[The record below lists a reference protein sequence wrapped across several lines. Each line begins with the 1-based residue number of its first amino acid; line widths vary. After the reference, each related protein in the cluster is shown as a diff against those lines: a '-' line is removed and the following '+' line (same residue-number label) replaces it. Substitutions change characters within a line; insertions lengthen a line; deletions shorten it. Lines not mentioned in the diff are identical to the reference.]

1 MENKKTKMEKI
12 TGQDSKSK
20 KISKKVE
27 DGKDNNKQK
36 EIVARKIDIE
46 KGIFLDPLI
55 TEKAVMSIERNNQ
68 ITFIVDKRN
77 GKKQIKNDV
86 EDVFGV
92 KVEKI
97 RTSIRGQEKHAY
109 VKLKKEFL
117 AIDIATKL
125 GII

>member
-1 MENKKTKMEKI
+1 M
-12 TGQDSKSK
+12 
-20 KISKKVE
+20 
-27 DGKDNNKQK
+27 
-36 EIVARKIDIE
+36 DIE